1 MPADIAFSPL
11 SLINLLGIAG
21 IVVWHLQ
28 GRGRPMGRLIVQILF
43 FASMTVV
50 LWYGRIAP
58 TRFEEPHDQSL
69 ASLLTISA
77 KVLWWIH
84 LAWAIIGFVR
94 IYLVLD
100 HRPKEARLIQ
110 DLVVA
115 GVYLGI
121 ALSVLAFVFGVPIGT
136 LVATS
141 GVIAIILGLALQNTL
156 SDVFSGI
163 ALTLGRPYLIGDWIL
178 LSDGMEGRVVESNWR
193 STHLLTG
200 AHNIVVVPNSV
211 LAKLGLTNLSR
222 PDETN
227 QITLTVRIA
236 PTRMPSV
243 VDDVMRSVLD
253 SCNSI
258 VREPPPIVALKGI
271 DATAIEVELQF
282 RVKGLAQR
290 TLARNEVI
298 DLVYR
303 HCKSSGLLLAMP
315 VGTSFTMAE
324 APNDETGSPSRVT
337 VTPLEL
343 IEAIPVFSTLTS
355 DEKKS
360 LAASATTRQFQPGA
374 VIAREGETLSS
385 LMIVRAGIISM
396 KRDGQEIARLAPGDF
411 FGETGLLA
419 GIGEAH
425 TLEAIMRVTVY
436 EIDQQA
442 VAPLLVDRPELAE
455 DLAIALAKWGSS
467 PEQPAPHAIRRRL
480 RAPDL
485 LRAIRTVFRG

>member
-1 MPADIAFSPL
+1 MSADTPL
-11 SLINLLGIAG
+11 LPLVLINLLGIAG

-28 GRGRPMGRLIVQILF
+28 GRGRPMARLIVQILF
-43 FASMTVV
+43 FACMTVV
-50 LWYGRIAP
+50 LWYARIAP
-58 TRFEEPHDQSL
+58 TRFQDPQDQSL
-69 ASLLTISA
+69 VSLLAISA

-84 LAWAIIGFVR
+84 LAWAIIGFIR

-100 HRPKEARLIQ
+100 RRPKEARLIQ
-110 DLVVA
+110 DLTVA
-115 GVYLGI
+115 VVYLGI
-121 ALSVLAFVFGVPIGT
+121 GLSVLAFVFGVPIGT
-136 LVATS
+136 LLATS

-156 SDVFSGI
+156 SDLFSGI

-178 LSDGMEGRVVESNWR
+178 LSDGTEGRVVESNWR

-200 AHNIVVVPNSV
+200 AHNIVVLPNSV

-222 PDETN
+222 PDETH
-227 QITLTVRIA
+227 QIALTVRIA

-243 VDDVMRSVLD
+243 VDDVMRSVLE

-258 VREPPPIVALKGI
+258 VREPPPVVAMRGI

-282 RVKGLAQR
+282 RVKGPAQR
-290 TLARNEVI
+290 TPARNEVI

-303 HCKSSGLLLAMP
+303 HCKSNGLLLAMP
-315 VGTSFTMAE
+315 AGTAFAMTE
-324 APNDETGSPSRVT
+324 VPNEETTSSSR

-343 IEAIPVFSTLTS
+343 IEAIPVFSSLTGE
-355 DEKKS
+355 EKRS
-360 LAASATTRQFQPGA
+360 LAASAATRHFQPGA

-396 KRDGQEIARLAPGDF
+396 KREGQEIARLAPGDF

-425 TLEAIMRVTVY
+425 TLEAITRVTVY

-455 DLAIALAKWGSS
+455 DLALALAKWGSS
-467 PEQPAPHAIRRRL
+467 PEQPVPHEVRRRL